1 MAFVDRVVEH
11 PGRVQLT
18 NISGDIYD
26 MTRAEGT
33 EYTEGTLLN
42 ATNLNAQTQLD
53 GTVKSAYET
62 AGMTSGTYQNEMSDA
77 LDFMLGRYD
86 VQTSGDWIYTI
97 INGLFI
103 GAVSVQK
110 SFAINTAVG
119 NVYQSSSQSLT
130 YPVTL
135 TAVQYANVTCVYAG
149 YSTWTTILTSNT
161 SGVSFTAMSALSRS
175 STTYRIKGL
184 VIGKI

>member
-1 MAFVDRVVEH
+1 MAFIDRVVEF

-18 NISGDIYD
+18 NVSGDIYD

-53 GTVKSAYET
+53 GTVKTAYET

-86 VQTSGDWIYTI
+86 VQTSGDWMYTI

-103 GAVSVQK
+103 GAYNAQK
-110 SFAINTAVG
+110 AFTINTAVG
-119 NVYQSSSQSLT
+119 NVYQSSAQSLT

-135 TAVQYANVTCVYAG
+135 TAVPYANVTCIYG
-149 YSTWTTILTSNT
+149 SYSTWTNITSSNT

-175 STTYRIKGL
+175 SATYRIKAL